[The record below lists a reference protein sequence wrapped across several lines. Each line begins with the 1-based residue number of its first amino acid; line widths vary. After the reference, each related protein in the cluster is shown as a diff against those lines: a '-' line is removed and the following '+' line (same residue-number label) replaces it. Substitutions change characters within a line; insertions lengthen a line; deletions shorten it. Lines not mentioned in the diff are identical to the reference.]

1 MSQVGPNRP
10 TYGGWVRPRSP
21 GIGRLGLIPSLIAG
35 GGLIL
40 ALLSLLVTG
49 PLVAMSVLAVAVAAA
64 GLTIRPAIGP
74 SVGAAIVTRVAWWRT
89 RSRRA
94 HQFRGGAFA
103 RNGSGA
109 MRLPG
114 VAASTTTMTGHSG
127 HGERFG
133 VVVRR
138 TSNLYTVVFRCR
150 ADGDALVDTDI
161 VDQWV
166 AGWGSSLVMFAHEPG
181 LAGVT
186 VIVDTAPDPGTL
198 LAAEVHGNADP
209 HAPELARSVMSTI
222 VDTFPRGSSENTAY
236 VALSYSAVGVSRRS
250 RKPEDLIVEIG
261 RRVQSVID
269 ALGFAGAGTV
279 EPLTE
284 HELAEVVRVAY
295 DPACAVDLA
304 EARSETQ
311 ETDLTWA
318 EAGPHAAQE
327 SWDSYRHDSGRSI
340 TWAMTTPASGAVHS
354 DVLTPLLAPHS
365 DFVRKRVAV
374 IYRPHGPE
382 QARRIA
388 ETDVQTALFT
398 AQTKGRVTASANA
411 RARATQR
418 AADEVADGAQ
428 MTRFAV
434 MVTVTVDAE
443 DDLAQA
449 ATTAENLA
457 ATSRLR
463 LRRCYGTQAAAF
475 AATLPL
481 GFLPWRHTT
490 VPDSIREN
498 L

>member
-1 MSQVGPNRP
+1 MSGVSARP

-21 GIGRLGLIPSLIAG
+21 GLARLGLIPSLVAG
-35 GGLIL
+35 GGLVL
-40 ALLSLLVTG
+40 ALLFLLVTG
-49 PLVAMSVLAVAVAAA
+49 PLIAGSVLVVAVAAA
-64 GLTIRPAIGP
+64 GLTIRPAVGP
-74 SVGAAIVTRVAWWRT
+74 SVGAAVLTRVGWWRS
-89 RSRRA
+89 RGRRA

-114 VAASTTTMTGHSG
+114 IAASTVTMTGHSG
-127 HGERFG
+127 HGDPFG

-138 TSNLYTVVFRCR
+138 ASNTYTVVFRCR
-150 ADGDALVDTDI
+150 ADGDALVDTDV

-166 AGWGSSLVMFAHEPG
+166 AGWGSSLAMFAYEPG
-181 LAGVT
+181 LVGVT
-186 VIVDTAPDPGTL
+186 VVVDTAPDPGTL

-209 HAPELARSVMSTI
+209 DAPALARSVMSAV
-222 VDTFPRGSSENTAY
+222 VDSFPRGSSENTAY
-236 VALSYSAVGVSRRS
+236 VALTYSALGVSRRS
-250 RKPEDLIVEIG
+250 RDPADVIVEIG
-261 RRVQSVID
+261 RRVRDVVD

-279 EPLTE
+279 EPLSE

-304 EARSETQ
+304 EARADAQ
-311 ETDLTWA
+311 ETDLSWA

-340 TWAMTTPASGAVHS
+340 TWAMTAPSSGAVRS
-354 DVLTPLLAPHS
+354 DVLTPLLAPHG
-365 DFVRKRVAV
+365 DFVRKRVAM
-374 IYRPHGPE
+374 IYRPHSPE
-382 QARRIA
+382 KARSVA
-388 ETDVQTALFT
+388 ENDVQTALFT
-398 AQTKGRVTASANA
+398 AQTKGRVTAAANA
-411 RARATQR
+411 RARATHR
-418 AADEVADGAQ
+418 SAEEVADGAE

-434 MVTVTVDAE
+434 MVTVTVASE
-443 DDLAQA
+443 QELPQA

-490 VPDSIREN
+490 VPDSVREH